1 MTRLSLTLL
10 LALTGLTHVVYGQH
24 IKYVKGGDF
33 KKITKDQDYS
43 EISFGD
49 SCTSRI
55 EGNILVIEITTID
68 PEASDEQKQKKIQ
81 ELSGTLP
88 NLSHFKKCSQI
99 ESLILCV
106 GDGLFLTK
114 SDEISAY
121 DSEKY
126 YKKHLKTNFKRF
138 AIHYSEILNKLSQD
152 FELYYCDWYW

>member
-1 MTRLSLTLL
+1 L
-10 LALTGLTHVVYGQH
+10 VYGQN
-24 IKYVKGGDF
+24 IKYIKGGDF
-33 KKITKDQDYS
+33 TKFTKEQEYD
-43 EISFGD
+43 EVVLGD
-49 SCTSRI
+49 SCSSKI
-55 EGNILVIEITTID
+55 EAQILVIEITTTD

-81 ELSGTLP
+81 ELSSTLLT
-88 NLSHFKKCSQI
+88 LSHFKKCSQI

-114 SDEISAY
+114 SDGISAY

-138 AIHYSEILNKLSQD
+138 AIHYSEILSKLSQD